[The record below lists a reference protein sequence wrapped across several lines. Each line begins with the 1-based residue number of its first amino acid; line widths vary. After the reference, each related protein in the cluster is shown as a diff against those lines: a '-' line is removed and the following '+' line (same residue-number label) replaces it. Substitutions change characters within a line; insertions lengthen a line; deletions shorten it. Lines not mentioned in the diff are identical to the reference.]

1 MVIYKILRGVKLFEL
16 GFIYMYA
23 AYPAMIELKQE
34 Y

>member
-1 MVIYKILRGVKLFEL
+1 MEIYKILRGVKIFEL
-16 GFIYMYA
+16 CCIYMYA